1 MARIKKIY
9 KDEEHELLKKR
20 HKIRTAVSATLA
32 MFWIVAI
39 CICGGFQ
46 HNDIIVGWGVIAI
59 GVANTAYTMFA
70 IHIRR
75 RGWRIM
81 TTYDSDELY
90 RDKYRFPKKLIE
102 EESKQIEIRMWIV
115 DIIIAVSG
123 ICFFIAGIKKL
134 I

>member
-1 MARIKKIY
+1 MARLKKVY
-9 KDEEHELLKKR
+9 KDEKHELLKKR
-20 HKIRTAVSATLA
+20 HKIRTAVSITLA
-32 MFWIVAI
+32 TFWIVAI

-59 GVANTAYTMFA
+59 GVVNTAYTIFA

-75 RGWRIM
+75 RGWEIM
-81 TTYDSDELY
+81 TMYDSDELY
-90 RDKYRFPKKLIE
+90 RDKYRFPQKLVE
-102 EESKQIEIRMWIV
+102 EERKQIEIRMWII

-123 ICFFIAGIKKL
+123 VYFFVAGIIKL

>member
-1 MARIKKIY
+1 MARHKKIY
-9 KDEEHELLKKR
+9 KDEKHELLKKR
-20 HKIRTAVSATLA
+20 HKIRTAISITLVI
-32 MFWIVAI
+32 FWIVSV

-46 HNDIIVGWGVIAI
+46 HNDIIVGLVVIAI
-59 GVANTAYTMFA
+59 GVANIAYTMFA

-75 RGWRIM
+75 RGWKIM
-81 TTYDSDELY
+81 TMYDSDELY

-115 DIIIAVSG
+115 DIIISVSG
-123 ICFFIAGIKKL
+123 VCFFIAGIIKL

>member
-1 MARIKKIY
+1 MARFKKIY
-9 KDEEHELLKKR
+9 KDEKHELLKKR
-20 HKIRTAVSATLA
+20 HKIRTAVSTTLA
-32 MFWIVAI
+32 IFWIVAI

-46 HNDIIVGWGVIAI
+46 YNDIIVGWGVIAI
-59 GVANTAYTMFA
+59 GVANTAYTIFA

-75 RGWRIM
+75 RGWKIM
-81 TTYDSDELY
+81 TVYDSDELY
-90 RDKYRFPKKLIE
+90 RAKYRFPQKLIE

-123 ICFFIAGIKKL
+123 ICFFIAGITKL